1 MAKNPD
7 IEEVKKVSE
16 NIYRVEKTGKMSVP
30 VIIYASEKLLKE
42 MKKDN
47 CIQQMKNV
55 ACLPGIEKNA
65 IVLPDAHLGYGF
77 CIGGVAAFDI
87 DKGVISPGGVGYDI
101 SCSVRLLK
109 TNLKKQDIEKKQK
122 EIAKKL
128 YNKLPTGVGKGG
140 KVRIDKKEIK
150 EIMKK
155 GSLWAVENGYG
166 IKEDC
171 ELSEE
176 QGCMKDAE
184 PEFVSERAIARGI
197 NQLGSLGSGNHFL
210 EVQYVENILDEKTA
224 EIFGLEMGQVCI
236 MIHCGSRGL
245 GHQIASDYI
254 KLMEEEYG
262 FENIPDRQLICA
274 PIKSELGQKYYKG
287 MCCAA
292 NFAFCN
298 KQVLTHFTREI
309 MKEFFPNFKAEVV
322 YDVCHNIAKFEEHEI
337 NGVKKMLCV
346 HRKGATRSLG
356 KGRKEIPEKYLTV
369 GQPIIIPGSMGT
381 SSYILVG
388 TENAEKLSFA
398 STAHGAGRIMSRFEA
413 MRTLKVENI
422 KNEMEKNHIE
432 VSAGS
437 WKSLV
442 EESPNSYKDV
452 DEVVRVSDEVRIGKI
467 VAKLKPMVVVKG

>member
-262 FENIPDRQLICA
+262 FENIPDRELICA
-274 PIKSELGQKYYKG
+274 PFNSELGQQYYKA
-287 MCCAA
+287 MCCAV
-292 NFAFCN
+292 NYAFCN
-298 KQVLTHFTREI
+298 RQMIMHWTRETFR
-309 MKEFFPNFKAEVV
+309 EFFPKSELKLI
-322 YDVCHNIAKFEEHEI
+322 YDVAHNIAKVEEH
-337 NGVKKMLCV
+337 NGEKVCV
-346 HRKGATRSLG
+346 HRKGATRSFG
-356 KGRKEIPEKYLTV
+356 PGRKEIPEVYRKI
-369 GQPIIIPGSMGT
+369 GQPVLIPGSMGT
-381 SSYILVG
+381 FSYILAG
-388 TENAEKLSFA
+388 TSKAEEVSFG
-398 STAHGAGRIMSRFEA
+398 STAHGAGRVMSRHSALNKFRGEKIKKELEDQGIEIKAGGFKSIAEEA
-413 MRTLKVENI
+413 PGV
-422 KNEMEKNHIE
+422 
-432 VSAGS
+432 
-437 WKSLV
+437 
-442 EESPNSYKDV
+442 YKDV
-452 DEVVRVSDEVRIGKI
+452 NEVVKVSHELGIGNL
-467 VAKLKPMVVVKG
+467 VVKLKPLAVMKG

>member
-1 MAKNPD
+1 
-7 IEEVKKVSE
+7 
-16 NIYRVEKTGKMSVP
+16 
-30 VIIYASEKLLKE
+30 
-42 MKKDN
+42 
-47 CIQQMKNV
+47 
-55 ACLPGIEKNA
+55 
-65 IVLPDAHLGYGF
+65 
-77 CIGGVAAFDI
+77 
-87 DKGVISPGGVGYDI
+87 
-101 SCSVRLLK
+101 
-109 TNLKKQDIEKKQK
+109 
-122 EIAKKL
+122 
-128 YNKLPTGVGKGG
+128 
-140 KVRIDKKEIK
+140 
-150 EIMKK
+150 
-155 GSLWAVENGYG
+155 
-166 IKEDC
+166 
-171 ELSEE
+171 
-176 QGCMKDAE
+176 
-184 PEFVSERAIARGI
+184 
-197 NQLGSLGSGNHFL
+197 
-210 EVQYVENILDEKTA
+210 
-224 EIFGLEMGQVCI
+224 
-236 MIHCGSRGL
+236 
-245 GHQIASDYI
+245 
-254 KLMEEEYG
+254 MEEENG